1 MIIQTHSDRDV
12 LTVGLGEDHVGGVA
26 CLLLGDQDVGQVHK
40 VQFRQRI
47 LGCYLAP
54 RWTKKKKKKTRETR
68 LAETYFALNTTKTI
82 WPSET

>member
-12 LTVGLGEDHVGGVA
+12 LTVGLGEDQVGGVA

-47 LGCYLAP
+47 LGCYSAP
-54 RWTKKKKKKTRETR
+54 RWTKIKDT
-68 LAETYFALNTTKTI
+68 
-82 WPSET
+82 